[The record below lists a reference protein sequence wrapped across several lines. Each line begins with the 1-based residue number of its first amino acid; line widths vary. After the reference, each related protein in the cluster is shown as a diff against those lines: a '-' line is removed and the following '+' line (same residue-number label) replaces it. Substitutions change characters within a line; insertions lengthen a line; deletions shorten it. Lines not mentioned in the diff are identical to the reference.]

1 MSTLREEVR
10 PVASTDA
17 GRLAALEARARAE
30 VAGQRGAV
38 AWLAET
44 APVGDWSGLVG
55 RRDRPVWVATLDDV
69 VVGYLELVVHGDVAE
84 VRQEI
89 GRAHV

>member
-10 PVASTDA
+10 PVAPTDA
-17 GRLAALEARARAE
+17 GRLAVLEAQARAE

-44 APVGDWSGLVG
+44 APVGD
-55 RRDRPVWVATLDDV
+55 
-69 VVGYLELVVHGDVAE
+69 
-84 VRQEI
+84 
-89 GRAHV
+89 